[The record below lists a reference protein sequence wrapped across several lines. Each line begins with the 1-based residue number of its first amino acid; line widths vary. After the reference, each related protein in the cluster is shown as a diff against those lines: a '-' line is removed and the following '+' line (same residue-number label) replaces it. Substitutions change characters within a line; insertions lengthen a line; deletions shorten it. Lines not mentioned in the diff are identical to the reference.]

1 MTECNRR
8 GYVRETRGRPRRASI
23 GALQPMHNCWKS
35 HLGRGQIGTDG
46 GDSLTEQ
53 TVTALQKIDN
63 LLSEAGSSKSD
74 LVRVTVLL
82 LDMSDFSEFNDI
94 YGSWLAGTV
103 LPARAAYAVKEL
115 PGGAKV
121 EIVAEAFLGSGEK

>member
-1 MTECNRR
+1 M
-8 GYVRETRGRPRRASI
+8 YDKRAVD
-23 GALQPMHNCWKS
+23 
-35 HLGRGQIGTDG
+35 LGGLRLAPYSPCITVENHIWVAGQIGTDG
-46 GDSLTEQ
+46 GDSLRQQ
-53 TVTALQKIDN
+53 TISALEKIDN

-74 LVRVTVLL
+74 LVKVTVLL

-94 YGSWLAGTV
+94 YGSWLEGTV

-121 EIVAEAFLGSGEK
+121 EIVAEAFLGCGKK

>member
-1 MTECNRR
+1 M
-8 GYVRETRGRPRRASI
+8 YDKRAVD
-23 GALQPMHNCWKS
+23 
-35 HLGRGQIGTDG
+35 LGGLRLAPYSPCITVENHIWVAGQIGTDG
-46 GDSLTEQ
+46 GDTLRQQ
-53 TVTALQKIDN
+53 TVSALQKIDN

-74 LVRVTVLL
+74 LVKVTVLL

-94 YGSWLAGTV
+94 YGSWLEGTV

-121 EIVAEAFLGSGEK
+121 EIVAEAFLGCGKK

>member
-1 MTECNRR
+1 MAPYSPCITVGNHIW
-8 GYVRETRGRPRRASI
+8 VA
-23 GALQPMHNCWKS
+23 
-35 HLGRGQIGTDG
+35 GQIGTDG

-115 PGGAKV
+115 PEGPKWKSSLRP
-121 EIVAEAFLGSGEK
+121 FLEVGE